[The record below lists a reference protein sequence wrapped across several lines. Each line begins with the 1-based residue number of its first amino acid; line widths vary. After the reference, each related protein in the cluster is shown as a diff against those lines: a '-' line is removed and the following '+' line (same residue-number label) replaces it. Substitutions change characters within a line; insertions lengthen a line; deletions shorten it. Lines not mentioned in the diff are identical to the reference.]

1 MKTMRREICWL
12 AVCVFV
18 AAIAAVPLLAL
29 VNGRWASEAA
39 LGDVVISYDNVVRF
53 YDNATGD
60 EKDSNPSTPL
70 VIDGI
75 SVPGNNFGIAFDG
88 GLNLF
93 VTNKTGTTSSVRR
106 VSEET
111 HQLLS
116 PFTTQADPRSI
127 VFAGNGDY
135 FVASRTTTATKAVIR
150 RYNSVGTQ
158 VGSDFEITV
167 DSSGTCIGIDLD
179 ANQTTLYIVDGATG
193 SQVTRRVR
201 RLNVGSGSQSSL
213 ATALPGT
220 AGAACAIRALPP
232 VRGSNP
238 TPGDPTAGG
247 FLVADKVDIKQLG
260 ANGAQIGQ
268 GFDAG
273 TTSPSDDNW
282 MDVDLDPNSFDFW
295 GLDPTQLIAA
305 KFRIGSPPNALQPV
319 ISNLPT
325 GARGLTVNGALR
337 AAQTIRLLQQVTE
350 NNLSITTPAFN
361 FGTDYAHTW
370 QVKPETTEDVSAFL
384 SVQAVEGTSDGT
396 PAVGET
402 ATPAND
408 PDGNGICP
416 VSLDLDCRVFEF
428 FRQTPAPPLVKPSP
442 PAKKYSRNRAVFY
455 NVTELQQTPV
465 SSSVQLLIKVM
476 RAVYASPGPGAA
488 CVPGGPTQP
497 ASSILRD
504 KYPHTSSTR
513 AGYSV
518 FTEDGTILFGSL
530 IKRTFNHYIAV
541 DRQNTL
547 YSAFMVKP
555 TGDQNIG
562 STLQVAVE
570 VRDPTTNCSVVS
582 GLVESHTLAIAF
594 LDVAALAII
603 ADSEGVSTGVTTSG
617 LQFVQAAGQY
627 RANVTLTNPPF
638 VVGRTYRACVT
649 AKAENDPDNP
659 SAQRAIGE
667 VCSPNFKVLGKK

>member
-18 AAIAAVPLLAL
+18 AAIAAVPLVAV

-70 VIDGI
+70 GI

-88 GLNLF
+88 ALNLF
-93 VTNKTGTTSSVRR
+93 VTNQNGNTSSVQRI
-106 VSEET
+106 SEEL
-111 HQLLS
+111 HQPLT
-116 PFTTQADPRSI
+116 PTFTTQAAPRSI

-135 FVASRTTTATKAVIR
+135 FVASRTTVATEALIR
-150 RYNSVGTQ
+150 RYNST
-158 VGSDFEITV
+158 GSQLATFTV
-167 DSSGTCIGIDLD
+167 TLASSGTCIGIDLD

-193 SQVTRRVR
+193 SQVTRLVR
-201 RLNVGSGSQSSL
+201 RLNVGSGSPNMSAL
-213 ATALPGT
+213 PTALPGT

-273 TTSPSDDNW
+273 TNSPSDDNW

-295 GLDPTQLIAA
+295 GLDSSQFIAA

-370 QVKPETTEDVSAFL
+370 QVKPETDQPVSAFL
-384 SVQAVEGTSDGT
+384 SVQAIEGRSDGI
-396 PAVGET
+396 PAQGEM
-402 ATPAND
+402 AEPANNKD
-408 PDGNGICP
+408 GICP

-570 VRDPTTNCSVVS
+570 IRDPRTNCSVVS
-582 GLVESHTLAIAF
+582 GLVESKTLAVAF

-649 AKAENDPDNP
+649 AKAEPADPDTP
-659 SAQRAIGE
+659 PAQRAIGE
-667 VCSPNFKVLGKK
+667 VCSPNFKVLGSNKK